1 MDCYGGTMGVLEKY
15 KMLSVGKA
23 FGDRA
28 KIAMALLDSQT
39 AYEELKDEAAQ
50 SMVAGSYSCAGGDP
64 SVILEQIAIEMICRD
79 TRNTWYLPDTVKFW
93 DRRFGSLLEAKFF
106 CYDDDAETW
115 SKILYKFF
123 IKLQWMPKR
132 EDYRSTRSYNNVW
145 GFFAEILAVVKQNN
159 HPEFDKYYE
168 IAVQNGMDPSVLEK
182 KLKELTEVK
191 QSFIEIE
198 IN

>member
-1 MDCYGGTMGVLEKY
+1 MSELEKY
-15 KMLSVGKA
+15 RILSAGKA

-39 AYEELKDEAAQ
+39 AYEELKEEAAQ

-106 CYDDDAETW
+106 CYDDDAE
-115 SKILYKFF
+115 
-123 IKLQWMPKR
+123 
-132 EDYRSTRSYNNVW
+132 
-145 GFFAEILAVVKQNN
+145 
-159 HPEFDKYYE
+159 FDKYYE
-168 IAVQNGMDPSVLEK
+168 IAVQNGMDSSVLEK

-198 IN
+198 MN

>member
-1 MDCYGGTMGVLEKY
+1 
-15 KMLSVGKA
+15 MLSAGRA

-28 KIAMALLDSQT
+28 KIAMALLDSKT
-39 AYEELKDEAAQ
+39 AYEELKEEAAQ

-64 SVILEQIAIEMICRD
+64 SVILEQLAIEMICRD

-168 IAVQNGMDPSVLEK
+168 IAVQNGMDSSVLEK

>member
-1 MDCYGGTMGVLEKY
+1 MSELEKY
-15 KMLSVGKA
+15 RMLSAGKA

-28 KIAMALLDSQT
+28 KIAMALLDSKT
-39 AYEELKDEAAQ
+39 AYEELKEEAAQ

-64 SVILEQIAIEMICRD
+64 SVILEQITIEMICRD

-106 CYDDDAETW
+106 CYDDDAE
-115 SKILYKFF
+115 
-123 IKLQWMPKR
+123 
-132 EDYRSTRSYNNVW
+132 
-145 GFFAEILAVVKQNN
+145 ILAVVKQNH

-198 IN
+198 TN

>member
-1 MDCYGGTMGVLEKY
+1 
-15 KMLSVGKA
+15 
-23 FGDRA
+23 
-28 KIAMALLDSQT
+28 
-39 AYEELKDEAAQ
+39 
-50 SMVAGSYSCAGGDP
+50 MVAGSYSCEGGDP
-64 SVILEQIAIEMICRD
+64 SVILEKIAIEMICRD

-168 IAVQNGMDPSVLEK
+168 IAIQNGMDPSVLEK

-191 QSFIEIE
+191 QSFIETE
-198 IN
+198 MN